1 VASSRNGGARLTD
14 PCLPAGMAAAGSEER
29 TGGMTTPSR
38 GAAMGARPMAL
49 APLPPALEVGCLR
62 AAFRRWRRPDQTG
75 AREGQPLPR
84 RIGVLGRRTRAR
96 WWPGGQ
102 ADGLGAAG
110 PCLLLAGWTGALT
123 SVRPSPAPSG
133 QGEHFLHLKLNM

>member
-1 VASSRNGGARLTD
+1 
-14 PCLPAGMAAAGSEER
+14 MAAAGSEER

-110 PCLLLAGWTGALT
+110 PCLLLAGWIRGPYLRQTVT
-123 SVRPSPAPSG
+123 RPFRPR
-133 QGEHFLHLKLNM
+133 HDDLNCSSHRCITICD